1 MGAPSPGGLQGQ
13 FQGVGLLQGANTI
26 PLIWGPHLRT
36 ARFFVEFYYKMNILY
51 GFGKYNFFPWDQGA
65 SRVLRMLQTS
75 YGIAGSGL
83 GS

>member
-36 ARFFVEFYYKMNILY
+36 ARFFVEFYYKMNIIY
-51 GFGKYNFFPWDQGA
+51 GFGKYIFFCGIRVPPGFSVC
-65 SRVLRMLQTS
+65 SRPYT
-75 YGIAGSGL
+75 I
-83 GS
+83 